1 MTKPKGFP
9 RNLNRRQYHQNIE
22 INKLNR
28 VLNLYYQLPR
38 LPKQPCP
45 MDQLQ
50 LKVRSWYNDEIDDQS
65 MRKAIK
71 RDLDKLKSI
80 LVTGAVNCIPKK
92 GNQPSEYYLSEDAA
106 IEAMETE
113 LALVLVMANSYLHQY
128 LPETVYNNVK
138 GHFESATKQLEK
150 NTQLQDWQERIRFV
164 PTGYHN
170 TNVDDFHMEKVKN
183 IYTALLNNE
192 QWIECLYRKEGEFEQ
207 TEYMLKPHGIIQY
220 GNKQYLMAS
229 KIIDQYSELRTF
241 NMQRFDN
248 VKFAKQHISVDVD
261 SFDLDDLVEEKQ
273 YENAHFEREELSI
286 KLRCENYLR
295 DELESYPIDEY
306 QDIIDQDEDYFILEA
321 DCMITQSVLNWL
333 IEKSHSIQVIEP
345 QELFE
350 KVKLHVLAAR
360 NYYDVDYDDLAE
372 YRVDEK
378 EESDVDLFF
387 DDEPDAEIG
396 DINQDSVELDHE

>member
-71 RDLDKLKSI
+71 RDLDKLKII
-80 LVTGAVNCIPKK
+80 LVTGTVNCIPKK

-106 IEAMETE
+106 IEEMDAE
-113 LALVLVMANSYLHQY
+113 LALVLVMANSYLHKY
-128 LPETVYNNVK
+128 LPETIYNNVK

-192 QWIECLYRKEGEFEQ
+192 QWIECLYRKEGSFEQ
-207 TEYMLKPHGIIQY
+207 TEYTLKPHGIIQY

-248 VKFAKQHISVDVD
+248 VKFAKQRISVDVD
-261 SFDLDDLVEEKQ
+261 SFDLDDLVEEQ
-273 YENAHFEREELSI
+273 EYENAHFEREELSI

-350 KVKLHVLAAR
+350 KVKVHVLAAR

-378 EESDVDLFF
+378 GGYRSGF
-387 DDEPDAEIG
+387 
-396 DINQDSVELDHE
+396 S

>member
-80 LVTGAVNCIPKK
+80 LVTGTVNCIPKK

-106 IEAMETE
+106 IEEMDAE

-128 LPETVYNNVK
+128 LPETIYNNVK

-192 QWIECLYRKEGEFEQ
+192 QWIECLYRKEGSFEQ
-207 TEYMLKPHGIIQY
+207 TEYTLKPHGIIQY

-248 VKFAKQHISVDVD
+248 VKFAKQRISVDVD

-321 DCMITQSVLNWL
+321 NCMITQSVLNWL

-350 KVKLHVLAAR
+350 KVKVHVLAAR

-378 EESDVDLFF
+378 EESDLDSFS
-387 DDEPDAEIG
+387 DDESDAEIE
-396 DINQDSVELDHE
+396 DIDQDSVELDHE

>member
-71 RDLDKLKSI
+71 RDLDKLKII
-80 LVTGAVNCIPKK
+80 LVTGTVNCIPKK

-106 IEAMETE
+106 IEEMDAE
-113 LALVLVMANSYLHQY
+113 LALVLVMANSYLHKY
-128 LPETVYNNVK
+128 LPETIYNNVK

-192 QWIECLYRKEGEFEQ
+192 QWIECLYRKEGSFEQ
-207 TEYMLKPHGIIQY
+207 TEYTLKPHGIIQY

-248 VKFAKQHISVDVD
+248 VKFAKQRISVDVD
-261 SFDLDDLVEEKQ
+261 SFDLDDLVEEKE

-350 KVKLHVLAAR
+350 KVKVHVLAAR

-378 EESDVDLFF
+378 EESDLDSFS
-387 DDEPDAEIG
+387 DDESDAEIE
-396 DINQDSVELDHE
+396 DIDQDSVELDHE

>member
-71 RDLDKLKSI
+71 RDLDKLKII
-80 LVTGAVNCIPKK
+80 LVTGTVNCIPKK

-106 IEAMETE
+106 IEEMDAE
-113 LALVLVMANSYLHQY
+113 LALVLVMANSYLHKY
-128 LPETVYNNVK
+128 LPETIYNNVK

-192 QWIECLYRKEGEFEQ
+192 QWIECLYRKEGSFEQ
-207 TEYMLKPHGIIQY
+207 TEYTLKPHGIIQY

-248 VKFAKQHISVDVD
+248 VKFAKQRISVDVD
-261 SFDLDDLVEEKQ
+261 SFDLDDLVEEKE

-321 DCMITQSVLNWL
+321 KSIITTSVLNWL
-333 IEKSHSIQVIEP
+333 VEKSHSIQVIEP

-350 KVKLHVLAAR
+350 KVKVHVLAAR

-372 YRVDEK
+372 YRFDKK
-378 EESDVDLFF
+378 EESDLDSFS
-387 DDEPDAEIG
+387 DDESDAEIE
-396 DINQDSVELDHE
+396 DIDQDSVELDHE

>member
-71 RDLDKLKSI
+71 RDLDKLKII
-80 LVTGAVNCIPKK
+80 LVTGTVNCIPKK

-106 IEAMETE
+106 IEEMDAE
-113 LALVLVMANSYLHQY
+113 LALVLVMANSYLHKY
-128 LPETVYNNVK
+128 LPETIYNNVK

-192 QWIECLYRKEGEFEQ
+192 QWIECLYRKEGSFEQ
-207 TEYMLKPHGIIQY
+207 TEYTLKPHGIIQY

-248 VKFAKQHISVDVD
+248 VKFAKQRISVDVD
-261 SFDLDDLVEEKQ
+261 SFDLDDLVEEQ
-273 YENAHFEREELSI
+273 EYENAHFEREELSI

-321 DCMITQSVLNWL
+321 DCMITQRVLNWL

-350 KVKLHVLAAR
+350 KVKVHVLAAR

-378 EESDVDLFF
+378 EESDLDSFS
-387 DDEPDAEIG
+387 DDESDAEIE
-396 DINQDSVELDHE
+396 DIDQDSVELDHE

>member
-71 RDLDKLKSI
+71 RDLDKLKII
-80 LVTGAVNCIPKK
+80 LVTGTVNCIPKK

-106 IEAMETE
+106 IEEMDAE
-113 LALVLVMANSYLHQY
+113 LALVLVMANSYLHKY
-128 LPETVYNNVK
+128 LPETIYNNVK

-192 QWIECLYRKEGEFEQ
+192 QWIECLYRKEGSFEQ
-207 TEYMLKPHGIIQY
+207 TEYTLKPHGIIQY

-248 VKFAKQHISVDVD
+248 VKFAKQRISVDVD
-261 SFDLDDLVEEKQ
+261 SFDLDDLVEEQ
-273 YENAHFEREELSI
+273 EYENAHFEREELSI

-350 KVKLHVLAAR
+350 KVKVHVLAAR

-378 EESDVDLFF
+378 EESDLDSFS
-387 DDEPDAEIG
+387 DDESDAEIE
-396 DINQDSVELDHE
+396 DIDQDSVELDHE